1 MSRTSC
7 QSVEQTQ
14 SQIYS
19 ENFSIKTPKN
29 SLPFSLLAKTFSLS
43 GLTADKLSEVCEF
56 NKFQF
61 IRVLR
66 SNFDQKL
73 VNQFSVIWISLSNPF
88 RAFDRFDKVTAII
101 FPKVDLLKDFLWI
114 RLLQNAIHLF
124 DI

>member
-19 ENFSIKTPKN
+19 ENFSIETRKN

-43 GLTADKLSEVCEF
+43 GLTTDKLSEVCEF

-73 VNQFSVIWISLSNPF
+73 VNQFSVIWISLSNLF
-88 RAFDRFDKVTAII
+88 GAFDRFDKVTAII